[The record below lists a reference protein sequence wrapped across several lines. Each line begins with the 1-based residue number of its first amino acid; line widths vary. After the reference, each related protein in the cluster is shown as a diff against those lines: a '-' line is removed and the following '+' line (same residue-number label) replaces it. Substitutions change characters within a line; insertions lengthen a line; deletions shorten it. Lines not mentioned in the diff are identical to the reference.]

1 MPWWVV
7 TIISEKHF
15 PWWVGE
21 LWVIK
26 IKLISY
32 TVFLVTIILFIF
44 LIQGEQLLL
53 VYCNLSDQQTYC
65 FQGC

>member
-1 MPWWVV
+1 MKV
-7 TIISEKHF
+7 

-32 TVFLVTIILFIF
+32 TVFLVTIILFIL

-53 VYCNLSDQQTYC
+53 VCRNLSDQ
-65 FQGC
+65 

>member
-1 MPWWVV
+1 MLLFPCL
-7 TIISEKHF
+7 KM

-26 IKLISY
+26 ITLISY

-44 LIQGEQLLL
+44 LSQPRATPIGLLQ
-53 VYCNLSDQQTYC
+53 SQ
-65 FQGC
+65 